1 MNDLT
6 WIDMVAIVVVLA
18 SVVLSLVRG
27 LVKEIASLA
36 VWVLA
41 FVGASRLA
49 HYVAELMPDWLSPP
63 LQHTAGFILILI
75 LILVVGKLITMALKE
90 LVSAS
95 GMGTLDRMLGT
106 GFGLARGGLI
116 VIVLAILASM
126 TSLPQDEAWQKAQT
140 RSFLELGIRTAAPW
154 LPQTVGDRVRLP
166 TSSFWQGVG
175 LCVV

>member
-1 MNDLT
+1 MSDLT
-6 WIDMVAIVVVLA
+6 WIDFVVLAVVLA

-49 HYVAELMPDWLSPP
+49 HYVAELLPQWLSPP
-63 LQHTAGFILILI
+63 LQNTLGFILVLV

-95 GMGTLDRMLGT
+95 GMGTLDRILGT

-126 TSLPQDEAWQKAQT
+126 TSLPKDDAWQKAIT
-140 RSFLELGIRTAAPW
+140 RNFLELGIRTAAPW
-154 LPQTVGDRVRLP
+154 LPQAVGDRVRLP
-166 TSSFWQGVG
+166 TSRFWQGVG
-175 LCVV
+175 LCVG